1 MDHGEAD
8 DKPKDRPEPANK
20 NAKPNEIP
28 KGAPKAWIFFV
39 AYLAMDVDPASRPV
53 TFLFNGGPGSASIWL
68 HVGGFGPRRVQL
80 SDRGEALPPPSKL
93 VDNESTLLDQTDMV
107 FIDPVSTG
115 YSRPAAGEPAQQF
128 YGYKEDISSVGDF
141 IRLWTTH
148 YGRWASPRFILGES
162 YGTIRAAGLS
172 NYLMDRYGMP
182 LNGIVLIGTVL
193 NIQTI
198 EFTPGND
205 VPYPLFLPS
214 FAAAAWYHKR
224 LSPEFQNMSLS
235 ELMRRVEY
243 FARTDYAN
251 ALFQGDKLPPE
262 ESKLVADQLAAFTG
276 LSSED
281 WLRVNLRETSELFF
295 AQLLRSENRVLGRY
309 DSRFTGLV
317 PNPAAPSQFP
327 DPSASAVD
335 GPVTT
340 AFYNYLRAD
349 LRFETDAVY
358 ERLANTMPWLFSRN
372 QYLNV
377 TSDLRTAMARNHY
390 LKVLVCGGH
399 YDLATPFYGAETT
412 IAGLNLDASIRGNV
426 RMTYYDAGHMLYI
439 DTAARAQFKKD
450 FDEFLQ
456 GALSQKPVENAG
468 R

>member
-1 MDHGEAD
+1 
-8 DKPKDRPEPANK
+8 
-20 NAKPNEIP
+20 
-28 KGAPKAWIFFV
+28 
-39 AYLAMDVDPASRPV
+39 
-53 TFLFNGGPGSASIWL
+53 
-68 HVGGFGPRRVQL
+68 
-80 SDRGEALPPPSKL
+80 
-93 VDNESTLLDQTDMV
+93 
-107 FIDPVSTG
+107 
-115 YSRPAAGEPAQQF
+115 
-128 YGYKEDISSVGDF
+128 
-141 IRLWTTH
+141 
-148 YGRWASPRFILGES
+148 
-162 YGTIRAAGLS
+162 
-172 NYLMDRYGMP
+172 MDRYGLA

-224 LSPEFQNMSLS
+224 LPPEFQNMSLS

-276 LSSED
+276 LSRED
-281 WLRVNLRETSELFF
+281 WLRVNLRETSDLFF
-295 AQLLRSENRVLGRY
+295 GQLLRSENRVLGRY

-317 PNPAAPSQFP
+317 PNPAAPYQFP
-327 DPSASAVD
+327 DPSLSAVD

-340 AFYNYLRAD
+340 AFYSYLRAD

-377 TSDLRTAMARNHY
+377 TSDLRMAMARNHY
-390 LKVLVCGGH
+390 LKVLVCAGH
-399 YDLATPFYGAETT
+399 YDLATPFYGAEIT

-426 RMTYYDAGHMLYI
+426 QMAYYEAGHMLYS
-439 DTAARAQFKKD
+439 DSAARAQFKKD